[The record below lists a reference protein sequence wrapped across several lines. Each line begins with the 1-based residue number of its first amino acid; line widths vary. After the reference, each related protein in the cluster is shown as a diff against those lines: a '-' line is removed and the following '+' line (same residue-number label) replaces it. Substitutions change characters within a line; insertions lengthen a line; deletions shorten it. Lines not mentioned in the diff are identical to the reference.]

1 MIFTVAGPTAESS
14 RSQAR
19 ALADFLGDTGYKLA
33 AHLGYQEELWWA
45 MQPGVPASRAVREL
59 SKITTNKA
67 LAATVPLASV
77 RLGDRKGSPLGL
89 NIAQGPVLAENVPCG
104 PT

>member
-1 MIFTVAGPTAESS
+1 MIFTVAWPTAESS

-19 ALADFLGDTGYKLA
+19 AWLTSSAIPATSSPPPWATRGAVVGDA
-33 AHLGYQEELWWA
+33 AW
-45 MQPGVPASRAVREL
+45 RAGLPRGAGAL
-59 SKITTNKA
+59 QDHNRKA

-77 RLGDRKGSPLGL
+77 RLGDRKGSELGL
-89 NIAQGPVLAENVPCG
+89 NIAHGPVLAENVPCG